1 MGSKTAYRRIGV
13 CEVNGVTVVR
23 FRNQRLNK
31 DDDICELGQELFRLV
46 EVDGV
51 RRLLLNFDG
60 VTIIASGALG
70 KLITLHKKMGACGGV
85 LKLSNIRP
93 ESYQAFITTKLNELF
108 DIKDD
113 EAGALAAF

>member
-1 MGSKTAYRRIGV
+1 MESKAVYRRIGV
-13 CEVNGVTVVR
+13 CKVNGVTVVR
-23 FRNQRLNK
+23 FRNQRLNGE
-31 DDDICELGQELFRLV
+31 DNIFELGQELFWLV

-70 KLITLHKKMGACGGV
+70 KLITLHRKMGACGGV

-93 ESYQAFITTKLNELF
+93 ESYQVFITTKLNELF
-108 DIKDD
+108 DIRDD
-113 EAGALAAF
+113 EADALAAF